1 MAERE
6 LRQMSRA
13 ELIEIIYALKQRE
26 EDLVQEKAALERR
39 LADRTL
45 RMEQAGNIAQAALEL
60 NHVFEAAQAAAE
72 QYLAS
77 VRAMDKAAPSADAVR
92 LAAQA
97 EADALRAQAK
107 RESEAILAQA
117 QRQKALVEKEC
128 AAQRART
135 EREVRQRWDAFEE
148 QAQKVLEGYTKVDV
162 LPAERG
168 AE

>member
-60 NHVFEAAQAAAE
+60 NHVFEAAQAAAD
-72 QYLAS
+72 QYLAQVHAANEQS
-77 VRAMDKAAPSADAVR
+77 QQLADRIVADAQRKANAIVQQAQQEADSIRAMNDEGAQRKWAELQEKTDTMLKSYEALR
-92 LAAQA
+92 LA
-97 EADALRAQAK
+97 L
-107 RESEAILAQA
+107 
-117 QRQKALVEKEC
+117 QK
-128 AAQRART
+128 
-135 EREVRQRWDAFEE
+135 
-148 QAQKVLEGYTKVDV
+148 
-162 LPAERG
+162 
-168 AE
+168 